1 MRMKI
6 GLLLALMLMLA
17 GCNGGGAP
25 SGDADGNRGSGA
37 GDPADTVERY
47 LTAKVNGD
55 GDALRP
61 LLCSELESAF
71 EREVASFSAVTG
83 VTLEEM
89 ACTRNPEPNADGATT
104 VTCTGQIAAE
114 YGSETTTFP
123 LRTYRVVEED
133 GLWRWC
139 GEAAP

>member
-1 MRMKI
+1 MRMTI
-6 GLLLALMLMLA
+6 GFLLAILLMLT
-17 GCNGGGAP
+17 GCGGGATS
-25 SGDADGNRGSGA
+25 SGNANDNRSSA

-47 LTAKVNGD
+47 LRANINSD

-83 VTLEEM
+83 VRLENM
-89 ACTRNPEPNADGATT
+89 NCTRNPEPNADGATT